1 MKNLAQLKIGENI
14 LITEVVDH
22 PLKTRLLEMGFRKGK
37 EVKLIRVAPFG
48 DPLLVE
54 LSGYRLMIRKKEAQL
69 IKFSS
74 SHE

>member
-74 SHE
+74 TYE